1 MNGYRRHPSGR
12 QLGLLAIVT
21 LVAAA
26 CGQGHSSSAAGASTA
41 ASQAPAASA
50 TPAAATPAAAR
61 GGTLT
66 FAVEGSIDTLDPAI
80 AYNTSALP
88 AERLMFQSLIDYDDG
103 TTLVP
108 GLAEAM
114 PTISADGTVY
124 TFTLRSG
131 VKFVKGDGTVLREV
145 VAKDVVASLNRM
157 LDPNLKPTP
166 SPLSG
171 AFFTI
176 IKGAADVVGG
186 KATEASGLKAL
197 DDRTVEI
204 TLEHASGVF
213 LNLMAMTFAAVVPT
227 ELAGTDTEA
236 FSRNPVGTGPFRLA
250 EVKAGESYRF
260 VANEAYWNQDAI
272 RVDEIVYRVNVD
284 ANTQLQEVQAGKL
297 DIMGNDIPAGS
308 WDATRLDPRWKD
320 LIRATP
326 LVATNF
332 LWLNTGMTDT
342 PLGNAKVRQ
351 AISYAIDKANI
362 QKVIGEGRSVA
373 ATQIFPPLMP
383 GHDPTFDP
391 YPYDPDKAK
400 ALLAEAGF
408 GSGFTSTL
416 YTDSQD
422 TSKAIV
428 ESMQQDLAAIGITV
442 EIIQQ
447 PFDVLLST
455 IQTPKTAP
463 MVYLGWFQDYPDPS
477 DFIDPLFT
485 CATAVAGSSNPSFY
499 CNKEVDAA
507 AAAAFIEPDAA
518 KRLQGYRDVQA
529 RIMADAPGVPTD
541 HPATVPLVAKRV
553 IDFSIHPVWFYNLSR
568 YGLGE

>member
-1 MNGYRRHPSGR
+1 MNRNQRHPPN
-12 QLGLLAIVT
+12 QLMAALAIAA
-21 LVAAA
+21 LVAA
-26 CGQGHSSSAAGASTA
+26 CGPSQSSVPPGASGPA
-41 ASQAPAASA
+41 SEAPASQPPAASA
-50 TPAAATPAAAR
+50 TPAATR

-88 AERLMFQSLIDYDDG
+88 AERLLFESLIDYDDG

-108 GLAEAM
+108 GLADAM

-131 VKFVKGDGTVLREV
+131 VKFVKGDGTVLRDV

-176 IKGAADVVGG
+176 IKGATDVVGG

-204 TLEHASGVF
+204 TLERPSGVF
-213 LNLMAMTFAAVVPT
+213 LNLMAMTFAAIVPT

-236 FSRNPVGTGPFRLA
+236 FSKNPVGTGPFRLA

-272 RVDEIVYRVNVD
+272 RVDEILYRVNVD

-297 DIMGNDIPAGS
+297 DIMGNDVPAGS

-332 LWLNTGMTDT
+332 LWLNTGMADT

-391 YPYDPDKAK
+391 YSYDPDKAK
-400 ALLAEAGF
+400 SLLTEAGF

-428 ESMQQDLAAIGITV
+428 ELMQQDLAAVGITV
-442 EIIQQ
+442 EVVQQ
-447 PFDVLLST
+447 PFDVLLGT
-455 IQTPKTAP
+455 ISTPKTAP
-463 MVYLGWFQDYPDPS
+463 MTYIGWFQDYPDPS
-477 DFIDPLFT
+477 DFIDPMFT
-485 CATAVAGSSNPSFY
+485 CATAVAGGSNPAFY
-499 CNKEVDAA
+499 CNEEVDAA
-507 AAAAFIEPDAA
+507 AAAAFVEPDAA
-518 KRLQGYRDVQA
+518 KRLQMYRDVQA
-529 RIMADAPGVPTD
+529 TIMADAPGVPTD
-541 HPATVPLVAKRV
+541 HPASVPLVAARV
-553 IDFSIHPVWFYNLSR
+553 IDFAIHPVWFYNLAR